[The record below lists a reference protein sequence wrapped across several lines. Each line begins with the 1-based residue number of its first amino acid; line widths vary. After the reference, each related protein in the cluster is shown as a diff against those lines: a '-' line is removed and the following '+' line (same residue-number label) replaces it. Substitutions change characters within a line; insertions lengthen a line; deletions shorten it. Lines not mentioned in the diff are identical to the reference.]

1 MNLVALP
8 QFFKKINQLI
18 SPTRINHHLISDA
31 AIDIVLKLQE
41 NNYEAYIVGGAIRD
55 ILLDYSPKDFD
66 IATNAKPED
75 IRKIFKYSR
84 IIGRR
89 FKLVH
94 VIYNR
99 ETIEVSTFRTAP
111 TEKIHMK
118 NGILKDNEYGSMSE
132 DIKRRDFTINALY
145 YDPINKKLID
155 TFDGKSDVKKKM
167 VKLIGDPEKRFTE
180 DPIRVLRALR
190 FTAKLDMGIHHD
202 TLKHIKPS
210 MKLLETIPHSRL
222 FDEILKFFLTGH
234 AKKSLIIF
242 REYNLTKKYLPAMD
256 SLNPIFERF
265 VFKALDNCDQRIANN
280 KHISPGFI
288 FSVFL
293 WQDVFELW
301 KKNEAHYSHSSLAL
315 NDAIDKVIIK
325 QNKIFPIQKRFL
337 VAMSEIW
344 RLQIRFENLSQKKV
358 YRFFTHPR
366 FRAAYDFMLIRSESD
381 QFDKNLSRW
390 WEKFVNSDDKTRKK
404 LIKNKTYV

>member
-1 MNLVALP
+1 MNLKVFP

-18 SPTRINHHLISDA
+18 SPTGINQNLISEA
-31 AIDIVLKLQE
+31 AIDIVLKLQA

-145 YDPINKKLID
+145 YDPINKILID
-155 TFDGKSDVKKKM
+155 TFNGKSDIKKKII
-167 VKLIGDPEKRFTE
+167 KLIGDPQKRFIE
-180 DPIRVLRALR
+180 DPIRLLRALR
-190 FTAKLDMGIHHD
+190 FSAKLDMNIHHD
-202 TLKHIKPS
+202 TLKLIEPS
-210 MKLLETIPHSRL
+210 MKLLGTIPHSRL

-234 AKKSLIIF
+234 AKNSLRIF
-242 REYNLTKKYLPAMD
+242 REYNLTKKYLPSID
-256 SLNPIFERF
+256 SLNSNFERF
-265 VFKALDNCDQRIANN
+265 VYKALDNCDQRIANN
-280 KHISPGFI
+280 KYISPGFI

-358 YRFFTHPR
+358 YRLFTHPR

-390 WEKFVNSDDKTRKK
+390 WEEFVTSDDNTRKK
-404 LIKNKTYV
+404 LINK

>member
-18 SPTRINHHLISDA
+18 SPTGINQNLISEA
-31 AIDIVLKLQE
+31 AIDIVLKLQA

-99 ETIEVSTFRTAP
+99 EIIEVSTFRTAP

-145 YDPINKKLID
+145 YDPINKILID
-155 TFDGKSDVKKKM
+155 TFNGKSDIKKKII
-167 VKLIGDPEKRFTE
+167 KLIGDPQKRFIE
-180 DPIRVLRALR
+180 DPIRLLRALR
-190 FTAKLDMGIHHD
+190 FSAKLDMNIHHD
-202 TLKHIKPS
+202 TLKLIEPS

-234 AKKSLIIF
+234 AKNSLSIF
-242 REYNLTKKYLPAMD
+242 REYNLTKKYLPSID
-256 SLNPIFERF
+256 SLNSNFERF
-265 VFKALDNCDQRIANN
+265 VYKALDNCDQRIANN

-315 NDAIDKVIIK
+315 NDAIDRVIIK

-358 YRFFTHPR
+358 YRLFTHPR

-390 WEKFVNSDDKTRKK
+390 WEEFVTSDDNTRKK
-404 LIKNKTYV
+404 LINK

>member
-1 MNLVALP
+1 M
-8 QFFKKINQLI
+8 
-18 SPTRINHHLISDA
+18 D
-31 AIDIVLKLQE
+31 
-41 NNYEAYIVGGAIRD
+41 
-55 ILLDYSPKDFD
+55 
-66 IATNAKPED
+66 
-75 IRKIFKYSR
+75 
-84 IIGRR
+84 
-89 FKLVH
+89 
-94 VIYNR
+94 
-99 ETIEVSTFRTAP
+99 
-111 TEKIHMK
+111 
-118 NGILKDNEYGSMSE
+118 
-132 DIKRRDFTINALY
+132 
-145 YDPINKKLID
+145 
-155 TFDGKSDVKKKM
+155 
-167 VKLIGDPEKRFTE
+167 
-180 DPIRVLRALR
+180 
-190 FTAKLDMGIHHD
+190 IHHD
-202 TLKHIKPS
+202 TFEYILPS

-293 WQDVFELW
+293 WQDVFKLW
-301 KKNEAHYSHSSLAL
+301 KENEAHYSHSSLAL

-358 YRFFTHPR
+358 YRLFTHPR

-390 WEKFVNSDDKTRKK
+390 WEEFVTSDDNTRKK
-404 LIKNKTYV
+404 LINK